1 MTRIPEHKYAVLE
14 TRHDGTV
21 WVWGPFSYHRADMA
35 VDALLALGE
44 AEQVRALPMLPS
56 STLDREL
63 PDWKR
68 DVRV

>member
-1 MTRIPEHKYAVLE
+1 MTRIPEHKYVVIE
-14 TRHDGTV
+14 TWPDGSIWT
-21 WVWGPFSYHRADMA
+21 WGPFSYHRAAMA
-35 VDALLALGE
+35 VDALLARGD
-44 AEQVRALPMLPS
+44 AESARAMPLIPS

>member
-1 MTRIPEHKYAVLE
+1 MTRIPEHKYVVIE
-14 TRHDGTV
+14 TWSDGSIWT
-21 WVWGPFSYHRADMA
+21 WGPFSYHRADMA
-35 VDALLALGE
+35 VDALRARGD
-44 AEQVRALPMLPS
+44 AESVRAMPLIPS